1 MCTAITYKTNDFYFG
16 RNLDVERS
24 YNERVVI
31 TPRNFN
37 LKFRCIEPLE
47 THYALIGMATVI
59 DEFPLYF
66 DATNEK
72 GLSMAGLNFPENADY
87 KPFNNELNNITPF
100 EFIPYILGK
109 CKNIE
114 EAENELNK
122 INLVKINFS
131 DDLPLSPLH
140 WIISDKNK
148 SLTVESVKDGL
159 KIYKNPVS
167 VLTNNPT
174 FPFHLMNLNNYMSL
188 HEGTSENNFSEN
200 IEFNNY
206 SLGLGALGL
215 PGDFSSAS
223 RFIKATFVKYKSK
236 SGKSEAESVNQFF
249 HILDSVAMPKGCVLV
264 RNGEYEF
271 TRYSSCC
278 NTDKGIYYFKTYDDF
293 NIIKTD
299 MNSFDLESKNIIECC
314 TLGDK
319 YEYYK

>member
-24 YNERVVI
+24 YNERVII
-31 TPRNFN
+31 TPRKFF
-37 LKFRCIEPLE
+37 LKMRCVESLK
-47 THYALIGMATVI
+47 THYAIIGMATVI
-59 DEFPLYF
+59 ENFPLYF
-66 DATNEK
+66 DATNET

-87 KPFNNELNNITPF
+87 KPFSDNLKNITPF

-114 EAENELNK
+114 EAETELNS
-122 INLVKINFS
+122 INLVNINFS
-131 DDLPLSPLH
+131 GDLPLSPLH
-140 WIISDKNK
+140 WIISDKTK
-148 SLTVESVKDGL
+148 SLTIESVKNGL
-159 KIYKNPVS
+159 KIYENPVG

-206 SLGLGALGL
+206 SLGLGAFGL

-236 SGKSEAESVNQFF
+236 SGKSEDESVNQFF

-264 RNGEYEF
+264 RDGEYEY

-278 NTDKGIYYFKTYDDF
+278 NVDKGIYYYKTYDDF
-293 NIIKTD
+293 NIKKIEI
-299 MNSFDLESKNIIECC
+299 NSFDLNTNE
-314 TLGDK
+314 L
-319 YEYYK
+319 YEMP